1 MATATITAGGDLF
14 RNFHQ
19 AEKRQ
24 VQVNWAGRLI
34 DNEILSDFAWYVP
47 TGMSAIASSTAVY
60 YSAFNSATA
69 SGANTASATA
79 SALSSGSAFSTVTLS
94 GQANFATG
102 TAYTI
107 SGEVTTNAGRLY
119 IEAFNVWSWNGINYD
134 S

>member
-1 MATATITAGGDLF
+1 
-14 RNFHQ
+14 
-19 AEKRQ
+19 
-24 VQVNWAGRLI
+24 
-34 DNEILSDFAWYVP
+34 
-47 TGMSAIASSTAVY
+47 
-60 YSAFNSATA
+60 
-69 SGANTASATA
+69 
-79 SALSSGSAFSTVTLS
+79 LS